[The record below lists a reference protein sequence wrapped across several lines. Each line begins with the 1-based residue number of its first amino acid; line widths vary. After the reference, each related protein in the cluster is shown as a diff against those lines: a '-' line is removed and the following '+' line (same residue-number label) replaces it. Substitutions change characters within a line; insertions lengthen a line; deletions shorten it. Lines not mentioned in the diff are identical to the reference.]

1 MARSAG
7 GDDVTDLQ
15 TVVAIV
21 GGCLFLFVSVFSTAQ
36 GIRSKATLAASD
48 DVNRLAIERA
58 DQLAKRVDEQDATIA
73 AERSERLADQQKCA
87 QEIAHLQG
95 QLDAATST
103 WAKGL
108 APRIAA
114 ELGPLLT
121 TIVREAVK

>member
-1 MARSAG
+1 M
-7 GDDVTDLQ
+7 TDLQ
-15 TVVAIV
+15 TIIAML
-21 GGCLFLFVSVFSTAQ
+21 GGVIILFVSVFATAQ
-36 GIRSKATLAASD
+36 GIRSKAAFEASE

-58 DQLAKRVDEQDATIA
+58 DQLAKRVDEQDATIE
-73 AERSERLADQQKCA
+73 AERRERISDQQKCA
-87 QEIAHLQG
+87 QEIARLQG

-121 TIVREAVK
+121 TIVREAAQ